1 MLLILLGIHVPLEVI
16 KWKSFENI
24 FKCVTSL
31 ASTNKMYFIQV
42 LFMVFHSIL
51 ELTFNKQTKTFL
63 NILLK

>member
-31 ASTNKMYFIQV
+31 ASTNKMYFITS
-42 LFMVFHSIL
+42 LIYGIPFHFRVDI
-51 ELTFNKQTKTFL
+51 
-63 NILLK
+63 